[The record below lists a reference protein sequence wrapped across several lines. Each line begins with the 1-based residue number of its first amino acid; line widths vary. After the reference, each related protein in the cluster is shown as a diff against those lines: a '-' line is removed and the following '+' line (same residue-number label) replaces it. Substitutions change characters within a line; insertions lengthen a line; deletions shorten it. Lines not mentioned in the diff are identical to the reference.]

1 VKWQVGVLGLLKWNE
16 APSELLSSIPASTVR
31 YPQFNHTS
39 SKAPQ
44 QRKKACLMLAKWLL
58 SSCDYTIELTRSI
71 QNLKHFLF

>member
-16 APSELLSSIPASTVR
+16 APSELLSPIPASTVR

-44 QRKKACLMLAKWLL
+44 KRKKKEGL
-58 SSCDYTIELTRSI
+58 SDVSQVAFVIM
-71 QNLKHFLF
+71 